1 VRYGREIIRRDA
13 ANPNLAEGER
23 IQVELDPEQ
32 IRRMFNAGESFLAT
46 LAQVLGRKPPARR
59 RRRPRS
65 RRTK

>member
-1 VRYGREIIRRDA
+1 MRYGREIIRRDA

-46 LAQVLGRKPPARR
+46 LAQVLGKPPARR
-59 RRRPRS
+59 RRRRPQPR
-65 RRTK
+65 RPR